1 MKPPFPDR
9 ESTFDAFAGHV
20 SRGKVAFFQKAGLD
34 RAWQWHGR
42 RRPYSTLLPG
52 PVQRRV

>member
-9 ESTFDAFAGHV
+9 ESTFGAFAGHV